1 MDTAVNNRTD
11 EICFTV
17 FTDQYGQNYTSHEMS
32 WAALVSHLV
41 ETPAK
46 VRKEDLPFI
55 KLATFGDKW
64 SKSEEERAK
73 GKGSYRWDGNV
84 QAVTGVEGDYDAGE
98 YPPEKAAQLL
108 DSAGVK
114 CLITTTSSH
123 TPEKPRWRLLAPCS
137 APFFGESP
145 DDRREYRRRQIRKIE
160 NTLGVPGLFANE
172 SNTLSQGF
180 YFGCVEG
187 AEFESYIV
195 EGEYIDLCDLD
206 GKRYETTHD
215 KVMQLKTDVRE
226 RFDIDE
232 AVRSLY
238 AEENYHQ
245 NIIRMAARFTAKGS
259 QPEAVIEM
267 LQTIMLASPNKGEK
281 WQARFDYIP
290 TAVQSAVEKFAPD
303 DKALGSPPVFSTP
316 KPFGTERLREAP
328 PPIPVLVPHII
339 PRDVFGLVGPGGVA
353 KTTLALRMMIHVILG
368 RELWGE
374 PVNDPGAC
382 LFISA
387 EDPIEVVQNRVYEI
401 CKAMHLSDDE
411 QETVGGKLFIEDVT
425 GQMARFVLV
434 DSSGNL
440 AVSEHVRQLIKTYSE
455 FDIKLC
461 IADPAVFF
469 GAGERFVNDNEST
482 LMQAART
489 ISRGLGCAMGYIHH
503 MSKAGTAD
511 KDNSM
516 HAGRGGAA
524 FGDNSRSM
532 LVMHI
537 ANGET
542 KNEPKLPASYDAF
555 DISTKMYVT
564 VAKFSVG
571 RRIEGPLWVLRRESN
586 PFDFVLER
594 FKSNAAAEAKAARA
608 EAEKKQSD
616 LFRALQS
623 VVQGAVD
630 KGEYITSQSALY
642 EACRVSHPDVTPSR
656 DVFRGLIDLAIGKG
670 VIAQHTL
677 PKTQA
682 QGKRQ
687 TTYIC
692 GPEIPPNTAE

>member
-1 MDTAVNNRTD
+1 MDIVEDNQHG
-11 EICFTV
+11 EITFTV
-17 FTDQYGQNYTSHEMS
+17 FSNQFGQEYKQCSME
-32 WAALVSHLV
+32 WEDLVHNLV
-41 ETPAK
+41 ETAPK
-46 VRKEDLPFI
+46 SRKEDLPFI

-64 SKSEEERAK
+64 SKSDNERAA
-73 GKGSYRWDGNV
+73 GKGSFRWDGNL
-84 QAVTGVEGDYDAGE
+84 QSVTGIECDYDAE
-98 YPPEKAAQLL
+98 NYPPEKAAQLL
-108 DSAGVK
+108 ESAGVK

-123 TPEKPRWRLLAPCS
+123 TKEKPRWRILAPCS
-137 APFFGESP
+137 APFEGESP
-145 DDRREYRRRQIRKIE
+145 DDRREYRRRHIRKIE

-180 YFGCVEG
+180 YFGRVDG
-187 AEFESYIV
+187 APFEYFV
-195 EGEYIDLCDLD
+195 VDGEYIDHCDLD
-206 GKRYETTHD
+206 GKRYENDTEHVVQQKID
-215 KVMQLKTDVRE
+215 ARE
-226 RFDIDE
+226 RFDVVE
-232 AVRSLY
+232 AVRSLF

-245 NIIRMAARFTAKGS
+245 NIIRMAARYIAKGS
-259 QPEAVIEM
+259 KPEAVIEM
-267 LQTIMLASPNKGEK
+267 LQSIMLASPNKGDK

-290 TAVQSAVEKFAPD
+290 TSVQSAVEKF
-303 DKALGSPPVFSTP
+303 SPIDQKLDSSPVFSTP
-316 KPFGTERLREAP
+316 KPFGTKRLREAP

-368 RELWGE
+368 RDLWNE

-401 CKAMHLSDDE
+401 CKALHLSDDE
-411 QETVGGKLFIEDVT
+411 QEIVGQNLFIEDVT

-434 DSSGNL
+434 DNNGNL
-440 AVSEHVRQLIKTYSE
+440 AVSDHVWQLIKTYSE

-503 MSKAGTAD
+503 MSKAGTTD
-511 KDNSM
+511 KDKSM

-532 LVMHI
+532 LVMHM
-537 ANGET
+537 ADGT
-542 KNEPKLPASYDAF
+542 TRNEPKLPASYDVF

-571 RRIEGPLWVLRRESN
+571 RRLEEPLWVLRRESN
-586 PFDFVLER
+586 PFDFVFER
-594 FKSNAAAEAKAARA
+594 FKSNAVAEAKAARA
-608 EAEKKQSD
+608 EAEQAQTE
-616 LFRALQS
+616 LFRAMQS
-623 VVQGAVD
+623 VVRSAIER
-630 KGEYITSQSALY
+630 GEYITSQNALHQLCKTVY
-642 EACRVSHPDVTPSR
+642 PDLTPSR
-656 DVFRGLIDLAIGKG
+656 DTFRGVVDLAIGKK
-670 VIAQHTL
+670 VIVQHTL
-677 PKTQA
+677 PKTQV

-692 GPEIPPNTAE
+692 GTEIPPNTA